1 MGGNTPNIFVNGLNL
16 GAERGPLPCAASGLS
31 VLPLLGSTVI
41 EGTALNR
48 EMLFGE
54 VHSPL
59 ASSHQGPL
67 EE

>member
-1 MGGNTPNIFVNGLNL
+1 MGGTLLTYLLNEL
-16 GAERGPLPCAASGLS
+16 DVGAERGPLPCAASGLS

>member
-1 MGGNTPNIFVNGLNL
+1 MGGTLLTYLLNEL
-16 GAERGPLPCAASGLS
+16 DVGPEKGPLPCAASGLS